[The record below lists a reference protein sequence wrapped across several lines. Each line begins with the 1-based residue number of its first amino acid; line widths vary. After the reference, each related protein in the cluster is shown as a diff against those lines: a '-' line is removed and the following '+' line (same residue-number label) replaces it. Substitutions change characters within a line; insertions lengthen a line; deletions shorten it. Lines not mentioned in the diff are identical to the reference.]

1 MQARWIWASL
11 AIVAMWTAALL
22 ISLWAPTLV
31 TDTAAGDHVDV
42 PAAGIVA
49 IFFAFLATV
58 VLALVGFRG
67 EALVGA
73 LDHVDIHLGD
83 GTKAAPLHQDRP
95 VGADDIRTESGDSAA
110 NSASR
115 RGR

>member
-1 MQARWIWASL
+1 MPEPCGLAILDTTKGGFMQARWIWASL

-67 EALVGA
+67 DAPAEKKAPAEAHRPAGDVSPTGA
-73 LDHVDIHLGD
+73 
-83 GTKAAPLHQDRP
+83 
-95 VGADDIRTESGDSAA
+95 
-110 NSASR
+110 
-115 RGR
+115 